1 MKHSE
6 KILACGE
13 HLSLPP
19 AIGRVFLC
27 ALLLVSL
34 LFLFYY
40 GDRILLVLIWGIT
53 GVLFLWLH
61 RLSAK
66 IPLTITNCRLYGYA
80 LWGRKVDLPLSSI
93 SGCSLASCHSLK
105 VYTLERTYCFPLLK
119 NPYTLYNVLITL
131 TYKA

>member
-13 HLSLPP
+13 RLSLPP
-19 AIGRVFLC
+19 AIRRVFWC

-61 RLSAK
+61 RLSTK
-66 IPLTITNCRLYGYA
+66 IPLTITNCRLYWYA
-80 LWGRKVDLPLSSI
+80 LWGQKIDLPLSSI
-93 SGCSLASCHSLK
+93 SGCSLASFHSLK
-105 VYTLERTYCFPLLK
+105 VYTLKRTYCFPLLK
-119 NPYTLYNVLITL
+119 NPYTLYNILITL

>member
-13 HLSLPP
+13 RLSLPP
-19 AIGRVFLC
+19 AIRRVFWC

-53 GVLFLWLH
+53 GVLFVIYYFKKFKSGL
-61 RLSAK
+61 
-66 IPLTITNCRLYGYA
+66 PEGTN
-80 LWGRKVDLPLSSI
+80 
-93 SGCSLASCHSLK
+93 
-105 VYTLERTYCFPLLK
+105 
-119 NPYTLYNVLITL
+119 
-131 TYKA
+131 

>member
-13 HLSLPP
+13 RLSPPP
-19 AIGRVFLC
+19 AIRHVFWC

-53 GVLFLWLH
+53 GVIFLWFH

-80 LWGRKVDLPLSSI
+80 LWGRKIDLPLSSI
-93 SGCSLASCHSLK
+93 SGCSLTSFHSLK

-119 NPYTLYNVLITL
+119 NPYTLYNILITL

>member
-13 HLSLPP
+13 LLSLPP
-19 AIGRVFLC
+19 AIRRVFWC

-34 LFLFYY
+34 LFLFSY

-53 GVLFLWLH
+53 GVIFLWFH

-80 LWGRKVDLPLSSI
+80 LWGRKIDLPLSSI

-119 NPYTLYNVLITL
+119 NPYTLYNALITL

>member
-19 AIGRVFLC
+19 AIGRAFWC
-27 ALLLVSL
+27 ALLLLSL
-34 LFLFYY
+34 LYLFFH
-40 GDRILLVLIWGIT
+40 GDFIPLFLIWGII
-53 GVLFLWLH
+53 GVISLWFH
-61 RLSAK
+61 RLTTK
-66 IPLTITNCRLYGYA
+66 ISLTITNHRLHGYA
-80 LWGRKVDLPLSSI
+80 LWGRKIDLPLSSI